1 MSGTR
6 SILKPEI
13 IVWLSLIVITILVS
27 VFAVKNLV
35 GSLYYITWK
44 DSPQKAD
51 DSVSVLEEKTAKL
64 IPSNSNS
71 FYELGR
77 HYRKIAYTAVSDEE
91 RTMGFNLAEKY
102 LIKAILLQPG
112 NSYYLSEYARVAG
125 GMGDIDRAIKYF
137 EISVSLSKTD
147 AVIHSLYA
155 SWSLNNAKKIF
166 RIEDLDFL
174 VMMYKNPEEVV
185 PFYEERLIGGI
196 MVKMFI
202 SIAEREWGE
211 ALRLGIRKSRS
222 TYRNLGDLY
231 LMTFRPDKAIENY
244 KKSGDSIRLINSYF
258 VEQDFDNVFNLVKNL
273 IETNNRVFWSRWDEI
288 RKLLNKAAVFDLGG
302 YEAYYWL
309 GKGYYQ
315 QYMFEEAIENLEK
328 ATTLKPGHVDGH
340 FFLAKSYEAVKKTD
354 MAIKEYTEVLKIKP
368 GHKEATVQL
377 GNAIKSKL

>member
-1 MSGTR
+1 MPGTR
-6 SILKPEI
+6 SILKLEI
-13 IVWLSLIVITILVS
+13 IVCLSLIVITILVS
-27 VFAVKNLV
+27 VFVVKNLV
-35 GSLYYITWK
+35 GSLYYLTWK

-71 FYELGR
+71 FYKLGR

-91 RTMGFNLAEKY
+91 RARGFNLAEKY

-147 AVIHSLYA
+147 AFIHSLYA
-155 SWSLNNAKKIF
+155 GWSLQNAKKIF

-174 VMMYKNPEEVV
+174 AMMYKNPEEVV
-185 PFYEERLIGGI
+185 PFYDERLIGEI
-196 MVKMFI
+196 TVKTFI
-202 SIAEREWGE
+202 SIAEREWDE
-211 ALRLGIRKSRS
+211 ALRLGVPKSQS
-222 TYRNLGDLY
+222 TYSDLGDLY
-231 LMTFRPDKAIENY
+231 LMTLRPDKAIENY
-244 KKSGDSIRLINSYF
+244 KKAGDSIRLINSYF
-258 VEQDFDNVFNLVKNL
+258 VEQDFDKIFHLVKNL

-315 QYMFEEAIENLEK
+315 QYMFEEAIENLKK

-368 GHKEATVQL
+368 GHKEATVRL
-377 GNAIKSKL
+377 GSAIKSEL